1 MLPIRSKILF
11 CLIAMVVVSI
21 VAISLTMVRL
31 FHDDKIRYVKDVLGM
46 TTESVLREVD
56 TLLEDRANGALSLAY
71 VNASQGMSELERSRA
86 AEALFATSRD
96 LVAVTVLGRTGEP
109 RIVVNGNDPLAEVF
123 SRGAV
128 PFDGLVARGAPADR
142 RYPVTSLDVVDVNQT
157 SLLRLTIP
165 AAADD
170 PGAGVV
176 VAYLRPDDVR
186 SLLEQ
191 QRMSRLQLLGADRR
205 VMLSNG
211 APLDG
216 MIAALPVVSNTQL
229 LVSSVVVGSERY
241 LVGEGLSSVAPF
253 SLVVDVPRAAAMLTE
268 ASLVEQLFLL
278 ALMLGGAACI
288 IGIWISRRLSRPL
301 ESLSAVAKEVGAGR
315 FDVPIEVEGKDEVGA
330 LATAL
335 RSMMGGLRDRDEK
348 LQHAN
353 AALVQSEKMAAIG
366 QLSAGL
372 AHEVKNPLAGILGF
386 AQLSKRKIDDP
397 VALRNNLDVIERET
411 RRCSEIIGSLMQFA
425 RQERPERQPTDVNGA
440 VQHALSIVDHQL
452 SLKKVRIVRE
462 LAPALPVVVGN
473 ANQLEQALINLMI
486 NAQQAM
492 QPDGGQVTVR
502 TTYEGDKVLVS
513 VEDTGPGVPEEI
525 RQRIFEPFFTTKK
538 VGQGTGLGL
547 SVTYGLIKDHG
558 GDITVGSGS
567 TGGALFTIVLPAQS
581 EPGRQVPADAATL
594 QGSQAA

>member
-1 MLPIRSKILF
+1 MLPIRSKILL

-31 FHDDKIRYVKDVLGM
+31 FHDDKTRYVKDVLGM

-56 TLLEDRANGALSLAY
+56 TLIEDRANGALSLAY
-71 VNASQGMSELERSRA
+71 VNASVGLSDLERSRT
-86 AEALFATSRD
+86 AEALFATSPD
-96 LVAVTVLGRTGEP
+96 LVAVTVLGRTGDP
-109 RIVVNGNDPLAEVF
+109 RSVVNGNDPLADAF
-123 SRGAV
+123 AQGAV
-128 PFDGLVARGAPADR
+128 PHDGRVALAATTAN
-142 RYPVTSLDVVDVNQT
+142 RYPVTDLHLVDVRGT

-170 PGAGVV
+170 PSAGVV
-176 VAYLRPDDVR
+176 VAYLRPDGVR

-205 VMLSNG
+205 VMLANG
-211 APLDG
+211 APLAGLID
-216 MIAALPVVSNTQL
+216 ALPVVSNTQL
-229 LVSSVVVGSERY
+229 LVSNVEVGRERY
-241 LVGEGLSSVAPF
+241 LVGQGRSGVAPF

-278 ALMLGGAACI
+278 ALMLGGAACVV
-288 IGIWISRRLSRPL
+288 GIWISRRLSRPL
-301 ESLSAVAKEVGAGR
+301 ESLSVVAKEVGAGR
-315 FDVPIEVEGKDEVGA
+315 FEVPIEVDGKDEVGA

-335 RSMMGGLRDRDEK
+335 RSMIGGLRDRDEK
-348 LQHAN
+348 LQQAS

-425 RQERPERQPTDVNGA
+425 RQERPERLPTDVNGA
-440 VQHALSIVDHQL
+440 VRHAMSIVDHQL
-452 SLKKVRIVRE
+452 SLKKVRLVEE
-462 LAPALPVVVGN
+462 LAPALPVVLGN
-473 ANQLEQALINLMI
+473 ANQIEQALINLMI

-502 TTYEGDKVLVS
+502 TAYEGGQVRIS
-513 VEDTGPGVPEEI
+513 VEDTGPGVPEDI

-581 EPGRQVPADAATL
+581 DLGRNAAAEAAQL